1 MLAAL
6 PMPEDIVGSIQTIVV
21 MAVPFLLAITCHE
34 VAHGYVAYLLG
45 DPTAKS
51 QGRLTLNPLKHLD
64 PLGVVAFVIARIG
77 WAKPVPVDARYFK
90 NPRRDMMYVA
100 VAGPAV
106 NFALAVVFA
115 FLYRWMVAYAMQD
128 VEGSNASM
136 IIPPV
141 ISMLEAGVVVNLI
154 LGVFNL
160 LPIPPLDGSNILAG
174 LLPPKTA
181 NSYMRFSKYGFVLII
196 LLAVTGILGYVL
208 WPPVMAL
215 YHILL

>member
-1 MLAAL
+1 
-6 PMPEDIVGSIQTIVV
+6 MPEDIAASIQTIVI

-51 QGRLTLNPLKHLD
+51 QGRLTLNPIKHID
-64 PLGVVAFVIARIG
+64 PLGAVAFVIAKIG

-100 VAGPAV
+100 VAGPGV
-106 NFALAVVFA
+106 NFALAVVFS
-115 FLYRWMVAYAMQD
+115 FLYKWMVAYAMQD
-128 VEGSNASM
+128 VEGSSASM
-136 IIPPV
+136 VIPPV

-174 LLPPKTA
+174 LLPPKA
-181 NSYMRFSKYGFVLII
+181 AYSYMNFSKYGFILII

-208 WPPVMAL
+208 WPPVMAIYRFL
-215 YHILL
+215 V

>member
-1 MLAAL
+1 
-6 PMPEDIVGSIQTIVV
+6 

-34 VAHGYVAYLLG
+34 VAHGYVAYMLG

-64 PLGVVAFVIARIG
+64 PLGVVAFVIAKIG
-77 WAKPVPVDARYFK
+77 WAKPVPVDSRYFK

-106 NFALAVVFA
+106 NFALAIVFS
-115 FLYRWMVAYAMQD
+115 FLYKWMVAYAMQD
-128 VEGSNASM
+128 VEGSSASM
-136 IIPPV
+136 VIPPI

-174 LLPPKTA
+174 LLPPQSA
-181 NSYMRFSKYGFVLII
+181 YSYMRFSKYGFILII

-215 YHILL
+215 YHFLI